1 MPELSPRGYRV
12 TRLVGRSPATRRV
25 IELIEQIAATTASV
39 LITGESGTGKELA
52 AKSIHSSSTRR
63 DRPFVAI
70 NCAAVPETLIE
81 SELFG
86 HERGAFTGAHQRQ
99 TGCFERANG
108 GTLLLDEI
116 TEMRPEMQAKLLRVL
131 EEKEIRR
138 LGGDREIRI
147 DVRVLAASNR
157 QPRRAIHEGRLRQ
170 DLYFRLSVLSIEL
183 PPLRERIEDLPLLA
197 AEFLRQFNREHR
209 KAVQGIDEDCFS
221 SLKAYSWPGNI
232 RELRNAIERAVILCR
247 SPMLSSGDLP
257 TALADRTGAGSDLG
271 FMIRPGASLKEV
283 EAEMIFRTLASV
295 GGDKTRAARILGIA
309 RRSIYNLLERY
320 NGQTAT
326 RHPNGKGPR
335 NR

>member
-1 MPELSPRGYRV
+1 V
-12 TRLVGRSPATRRV
+12 LVGWSLAARQV
-25 IELIEQIAATTASV
+25 MNLIEQIAATTAPV
-39 LITGESGTGKELA
+39 LITGETGTGKELA
-52 AKSIHSSSTRR
+52 AKSIHARSARR
-63 DRPFVAI
+63 ARPFIAI
-70 NCAAVPETLIE
+70 NCAAVPEALIE

-86 HERGAFTGAHQRQ
+86 HERGSFTGAHQRQ
-99 TGCFERANG
+99 AGCFERADG

-131 EEKEIRR
+131 EEKEVRR
-138 LGGDREIRI
+138 LGGVREIPI

-157 QPRRAIHEGRLRQ
+157 QPRRAIREGRLRE
-170 DLYFRLSVLSIEL
+170 DLYFRLSVLLIEL
-183 PPLRERIEDLPLLA
+183 PPLRERIEDVPLLA
-197 AEFLRQFNREHR
+197 AQFLRQFNREHS

-232 RELRNAIERAVILCR
+232 RELRNAIERAVILSR

-283 EAEMIFRTLASV
+283 EAELIFRTLASV

-309 RRSIYNLLERY
+309 RRSLYNLLERHD
-320 NGQTAT
+320 GHASTG
-326 RHPNGKGPR
+326 RPSGKGYR
-335 NR
+335 NG

>member
-1 MPELSPRGYRV
+1 MG
-12 TRLVGRSPATRRV
+12 
-25 IELIEQIAATTASV
+25 LIEQVAATTASV

-52 AKSIHSSSTRR
+52 AKSIHARSARR

-86 HERGAFTGAHQRQ
+86 HERGAFTGAHQRRE
-99 TGCFERANG
+99 GCFERANG

-131 EEKEIRR
+131 EEKEVRR
-138 LGGDREIRI
+138 LGGIREIPI

-157 QPRRAIHEGRLRQ
+157 QPRRAIREGRLRE

-183 PPLRERIEDLPLLA
+183 PPLRERIEDVPLLVA
-197 AEFLRQFNREHR
+197 QFLRQFNLEHS
-209 KAVQGIDEDCFS
+209 KAVQGVAEDCLK
-221 SLKAYSWPGNI
+221 SLKAYSWPGNV

-247 SPMLSSGDLP
+247 SSMLSSADLP
-257 TALADRTGAGSDLG
+257 MDLADQAGVGTDRN
-271 FMIRPGASLKEV
+271 FTIRLGASLKEV
-283 EAEMIFRTLASV
+283 EAELIFRTLASV
-295 GGDKTRAARILGIA
+295 GGNKTRAARILGVA
-309 RRSIYNLLERY
+309 RRSIYHLLERHS
-320 NGQTAT
+320 GHAAT
-326 RHPNGKGPR
+326 GHPNGKGHR

>member
-1 MPELSPRGYRV
+1 V
-12 TRLVGRSPATRRV
+12 LVGRSLAARQV
-25 IELIEQIAATTASV
+25 MNLIEQIAATTAPV
-39 LITGESGTGKELA
+39 LITGETGNGKELA
-52 AKSIHSSSTRR
+52 AKSIHARSARR
-63 DRPFVAI
+63 ARPFVAI
-70 NCAAVPETLIE
+70 NCAAVPEALIE

-86 HERGAFTGAHQRQ
+86 HERGSFTGAHQRQ
-99 TGCFERANG
+99 AGCFERADG

-138 LGGDREIRI
+138 LGGSREIPI

-157 QPRRAIHEGRLRQ
+157 QPRRAIREGRLRE
-170 DLYFRLSVLSIEL
+170 DLYFRLNVLLIEL
-183 PPLRERIEDLPLLA
+183 PPLRERIEDVPLLA

-247 SPMLSSGDLP
+247 SSMLSSGDLP
-257 TALADRTGAGSDLG
+257 TDLAAQAAMGSDPD
-271 FMIRPGASLKEV
+271 FTIRLGASLKEV
-283 EAEMIFRTLASV
+283 EAELIFRTLASV
-295 GGDKTRAARILGIA
+295 AGNKTRAARILGVA
-309 RRSIYNLLERY
+309 RRSIYNLLERHS
-320 NGQTAT
+320 GHKAT
-326 RHPNGKGPR
+326 GHPHGKGSR

>member
-1 MPELSPRGYRV
+1 MD
-12 TRLVGRSPATRRV
+12 
-25 IELIEQIAATTASV
+25 LIEQVATTTAPV

-52 AKSIHSSSTRR
+52 AKSIHTRSTRR

-70 NCAAVPETLIE
+70 NCAAIPETLIE

-86 HERGAFTGAHQRQ
+86 HERGSFTGAHQRHA
-99 TGCFERANG
+99 GCFERANG

-138 LGGDREIRI
+138 LGASREIPI

-157 QPRRAIHEGRLRQ
+157 QPRRAISEGRLRE

-183 PPLRERIEDLPLLA
+183 PPLRERIEDVPLLA
-197 AEFLRQFNREHR
+197 AQFLRQFNREHS

-232 RELRNAIERAVILCR
+232 RELHNAIERAVILCR
-247 SPMLSSGDLP
+247 SSMLSAGDLP
-257 TALADRTGAGSDLG
+257 MDIADQAAAGTDPD
-271 FMIRPGASLKEV
+271 FTIRLGASLKEV
-283 EAEMIFRTLASV
+283 EAELIFRTLASV
-295 GGDKTRAARILGIA
+295 GGNKRLAAQLLGVS
-309 RRSIYNLLERY
+309 RRSIYNLIDRHKGHAAT
-320 NGQTAT
+320 GQ
-326 RHPNGKGPR
+326 PNRKGYYR

>member
-1 MPELSPRGYRV
+1 M
-12 TRLVGRSPATRRV
+12 LVGRSLAARRV
-25 IELIEQIAATTASV
+25 MNLIEQVAATTASV

-52 AKSIHSSSTRR
+52 AKSIHARSPRR

-86 HERGAFTGAHQRQ
+86 HERGAFTGAHQRRE
-99 TGCFERANG
+99 GCFERANG

-131 EEKEIRR
+131 EEKEVRR
-138 LGGDREIRI
+138 LGGIREIPI

-157 QPRRAIHEGRLRQ
+157 QPRRAIREGRLRE

-183 PPLRERIEDLPLLA
+183 PPLRERIEDVPLLA

-209 KAVQGIDEDCFS
+209 KAVQGMDEDCFS

-247 SPMLSSGDLP
+247 SSMLSSGDLP
-257 TALADRTGAGSDLG
+257 TDLADQAAIGSDPD
-271 FMIRPGASLKEV
+271 FTIRLGASLKEV
-283 EAEMIFRTLASV
+283 EAELIFRTLASV
-295 GGDKTRAARILGIA
+295 GGNKTRAARILGVA
-309 RRSIYNLLERY
+309 RRSIYNLLERH
-320 NGQTAT
+320 NGHAAT
-326 RHPNGKGPR
+326 GHPNGKGYR